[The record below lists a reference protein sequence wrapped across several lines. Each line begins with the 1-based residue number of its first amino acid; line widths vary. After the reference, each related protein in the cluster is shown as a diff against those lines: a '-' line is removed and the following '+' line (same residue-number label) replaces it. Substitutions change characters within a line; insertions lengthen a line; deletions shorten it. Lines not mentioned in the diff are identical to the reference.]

1 MIRVNTHEA
10 KSRLSELLAAVE
22 KNEAVVIC
30 RNGVPVAKLVPVTE
44 DKINPLTPH
53 PELKV
58 TFAPGFDP
66 MEPADESEW
75 PEEAR

>member
-1 MIRVNTHEA
+1 MITVNTHEA

-22 KNEAVVIC
+22 KDEAVLIC

-44 DKINPLTPH
+44 DQIDPLTPH

-58 TFAPGFDP
+58 VFAPGFDP

>member
-1 MIRVNTHEA
+1 MITVNTHEA

-22 KNEAVVIC
+22 KDEAVLIC
-30 RNGVPVAKLVPVTE
+30 RNGVPVAKLVPATVGMI
-44 DKINPLTPH
+44 DPLTPH
-53 PELKV
+53 AELKV
-58 TFAPGFDP
+58 SFSPGFDP

>member
-1 MIRVNTHEA
+1 MITVNTHEA

-22 KNEAVVIC
+22 KDETVVIR
-30 RNGVPVAKLVPVTE
+30 RNGVPVAKLVPFRENTI
-44 DKINPLTPH
+44 DPLTPH

-58 TFAPGFDP
+58 AFAPGFDP

>member
-1 MIRVNTHEA
+1 MITVNTHEA
-10 KSRLSELLAAVE
+10 KSRLSELLVAVE
-22 KNEAVVIC
+22 KNEAVLIC

-44 DKINPLTPH
+44 DKIDPLASH

-58 TFAPGFDP
+58 TFSPGFDP